1 MISVRVKPNENI
13 NRALSRFKSAVLNE
27 GIIKTVNDKSHYVK
41 PSLKKK
47 LKREAAE
54 RQRAKDLI
62 NEIKEIKK
70 HWDDIF

>member
-1 MISVRVKPNENI
+1 MI
-13 NRALSRFKSAVLNE
+13 LC
-27 GIIKTVNDKSHYVK
+27 KTL
-41 PSLKKK
+41 SLKKK